1 MPPCCRSGG
10 VAPAVRAR
18 GGCQPE
24 PGTHRGRGSLEVPAA
39 CPAPAVARGLGS
51 RGSARL
57 GRAAAAGGSFASP
70 PPAVPPCQPCPRASR
85 ACCCLSEREDQGP
98 DRGAAAGRA
107 GAGAAGT
114 TVPTPQLWHGRAA
127 GTHGGR
133 LQPHQRP
140 HHHPGHPGHLQVPG
154 EEVPRPEAQ
163 RLRDWL
169 RHQGAGGLC
178 LLQPQ
183 AGTAGSSSAAGQGG
197 SCLPLLHL
205 CAHSLRALRSA
216 AAGGRRGGHDHSLAQ
231 QEGGQRLQAVRG
243 GGRAAAAG
251 AGAGGAELHGAEPG
265 ALGRLLGPAAGREQL
280 PAPGPPGRR
289 LRLLPARPRQALL
302 PPGAEP
308 AVPSAGTAGAEAGSA
323 LGRAGPVPAVR
334 VPCRELNQRCQLR
347 FVHSSFHGVGH
358 HYVQEAFRAFGF
370 VPPIPVPEQ
379 QCPDPNFSTLSCP
392 NPEEGEAVL
401 ELSLRLAEQEGARV
415 VLATDPDADRLAV
428 AERQQDASWKVFS
441 GNELAALFGWW
452 LFSCWQQRAPP
463 GASRANLYM
472 LATTVSSKILRAIA
486 QQEGFQ
492 FEETLPGF
500 KWVGNRA
507 QELLGM
513 GMEVLFAFEESIGFM
528 CGTSVLDK
536 DGVSAAVVLAEMASF
551 LHAQGLS
558 LAQKLSQIYDRYGYH
573 LSRTCYFLCQP
584 GTAEGIFER
593 LRNFGGPG
601 RYPGHCSAFA
611 ILHLR
616 DLARGYDSSQPGG
629 KALPGG
635 SQLLTFT
642 FGNGAE
648 ASLRRSGTEPKLKL
662 YAELCARP
670 GHSARSQLEAE
681 LQQLLEALVEEFLQP
696 AQNGLAWHPA

>member
-1 MPPCCRSGG
+1 MGECG
-10 VAPAVRAR
+10 
-18 GGCQPE
+18 
-24 PGTHRGRGSLEVPAA
+24 
-39 CPAPAVARGLGS
+39 
-51 RGSARL
+51 
-57 GRAAAAGGSFASP
+57 AAAAASEVPLAASTGDAELDKAVRQWLSWDKNERTRGQIEELLRSGQVQELRARLCQRLSFGTAGLRAPMGAGFSRINDLTIIQATQGTYRYLERRCPGLRLRGFVIGYDTRGQEASNCSSHRLAQLAA
-70 PPAVPPCQPCPRASR
+70 AVLLAKEVPVYLFSTYVPTPFVPYAVVQ
-85 ACCCLSEREDQGP
+85 L
-98 DRGAAAGRA
+98 GAAAGAMITASHNRKEDNGYKLYWAGGAQLPRA
-107 GAGAAGT
+107 QEQEVLSCMEQSLEPWAGSWDLQLAESSSLRRDPLGAVCASY
-114 TVPTPQLWHGRAA
+114 
-127 GTHGGR
+127 
-133 LQPHQRP
+133 
-140 HHHPGHPGHLQVPG
+140 
-154 EEVPRPEAQ
+154 
-163 RLRDWL
+163 LRDL
-169 RHQGAGGLC
+169 
-178 LLQPQ
+178 
-183 AGTAGSSSAAGQGG
+183 TK
-197 SCLPLLHL
+197 L
-205 CAHSLRALRSA
+205 CAH
-216 AAGGRRGGHDHSLAQ
+216 
-231 QEGGQRLQAVRG
+231 
-243 GGRAAAAG
+243 
-251 AGAGGAELHGAEPG
+251 
-265 ALGRLLGPAAGREQL
+265 
-280 PAPGPPGRR
+280 
-289 LRLLPARPRQALL
+289 
-302 PPGAEP
+302 
-308 AVPSAGTAGAEAGSA
+308 
-323 LGRAGPVPAVR
+323 
-334 VPCRELNQRCQLR
+334 RELNQRCQLR

-463 GASRANLYM
+463 GASPANLYM

-486 QQEGFQ
+486 QQEGFH

-593 LRNFGGPG
+593 LRNFGCPG
-601 RYPGHCSAFA
+601 RYPGHCADFA

-629 KALPGG
+629 KAALPGG

-670 GHSARSQLEAE
+670 
-681 LQQLLEALVEEFLQP
+681 
-696 AQNGLAWHPA
+696 